1 MGPESERARAQS
13 SLVFRLGRVDGTGQ
27 VAQVT
32 DTVTI
37 SLASTARETG
47 SQGRTL
53 GGGWTNGA
61 CIFKSSFWLLCELT
75 IWANSGSKVTSQEVT
90 ALCR

>member
-1 MGPESERARAQS
+1 MGPESEQVRAQS

-37 SLASTARETG
+37 GSLASNCKGDRKAREDTG
-47 SQGRTL
+47 
-53 GGGWTNGA
+53 
-61 CIFKSSFWLLCELT
+61 
-75 IWANSGSKVTSQEVT
+75 
-90 ALCR
+90 